1 MTPQDEHSRVQQIK
15 SYVLSRLRD
24 ELSSAPRG
32 AQAQLAK
39 KLGVSGAHLSNM
51 LSAHP
56 TRQPGEDFRR
66 KVAAHWGLTYATLE
80 ALALGEEPPSSAA
93 HPVHASD
100 LPAALTSVLAEYAWL
115 PELSHQL
122 RSVVREQA
130 RQHARYGNRNLMR
143 EEWQKIVTGL
153 EREALAHMARQRA
166 DGDETSSTP
175 GRRAK
180 HRAP

>member
-1 MTPQDEHSRVQQIK
+1 MAPDEQTRVQQIK

-24 ELSSAPRG
+24 ELASAPRG

-51 LSAHP
+51 LSAQP

-80 ALALGEEPPSSAA
+80 ALALGEEPPSSAS
-93 HPVHASD
+93 HPVHPSD
-100 LPAALTSVLAEYAWL
+100 LPPALAAVLLEYAWL

-130 RQHARYGNRNLMR
+130 RQHARYGTRNLVQD
-143 EEWQKIVTGL
+143 EWQKIVTGL
-153 EREALAHMARQRA
+153 EREALAHMARQRE
-166 DGDETSSTP
+166 DGERRPTTP
-175 GRRAK
+175 PRRTKRRAT
-180 HRAP
+180 